1 MTENEKQAIESAI
14 AKMLYNEDTAYKIKR
29 MIGYIQLHN
38 GNCLKGNQ
46 LAKYENFLNKDFW
59 LFYEQSLN
67 EMNKKK

>member
-1 MTENEKQAIESAI
+1 MTDIEKQAVESAL
-14 AKMLYNEDTAYKIKR
+14 AKMLYDENASYKIKK

-38 GNCLKGNQ
+38 GNALKGNQ
-46 LAKYENFLNKDFW
+46 LAKYDKFINEDFW